1 MKMLEVVKMMSRKEK
16 MSFLMNNKLHDIN
29 DLIIMDEKTLNDFVV
44 ARIKATGFEL
54 RTNNN

>member
-29 DLIIMDEKTLNDFVV
+29 DLIIMDEETLNDFVV